1 MGSVKPYPPIINK
14 HFQGIF
20 ETHFPALKI
29 PAKDS
34 REEDKQ
40 EGRQKDKKGR
50 DDERY

>member
-20 ETHFPALKI
+20 EAHFPSLKT
-29 PAKDS
+29 PAKDI

-40 EGRQKDKKGR
+40 EARQKGKKGR
-50 DDERY
+50 DDE